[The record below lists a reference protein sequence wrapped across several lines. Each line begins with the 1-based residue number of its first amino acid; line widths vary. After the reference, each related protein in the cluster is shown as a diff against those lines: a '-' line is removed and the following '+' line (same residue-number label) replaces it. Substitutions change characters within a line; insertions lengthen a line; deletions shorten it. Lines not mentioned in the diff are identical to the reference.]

1 MDKNHN
7 INEHSEI
14 KLDIYINYLKAYLS
28 IIKNLKWLSGIEIY
42 DIFAGQGKSDN
53 GVDGSSLR
61 AFREIL
67 AYKKDYSK
75 PIDLYLNDIDI
86 SNVLKLKQYIDEHKF
101 PFVHISNISA
111 DNFITNL
118 REKKDYHSL
127 MFIDPY
133 GYTKIRGNNLNKIF
147 SRNNTDIIM
156 FIPVF
161 HIYRFLRKQIDDVQL
176 APIAQFLKDMG
187 IEEKEITK
195 PYMDLNRFCE
205 LIKDAIC
212 NKSNTEACS
221 YYRISHESKQSEY
234 ALYFCSKSLKG
245 LEQFIASIKKTD
257 NQHKKPYQ
265 LSLLDVA
272 PEQYI
277 IDELEQKGSLTNQ
290 DLYKL
295 GVLKGYYSAEI
306 NQHLRS
312 LEYNNKIVV
321 EAINEQIRK
330 RNAFYIGFNNDK
342 KIKVTLK

>member
-28 IIKNLKWLSGIEIY
+28 IIKNVDWVSGIEIY

-53 GVDGSSLR
+53 GVEGSSLR

-67 AYKKDYSK
+67 AYKQGYTR
-75 PIDLYLNDIDI
+75 PIDLFLNDIDS
-86 SNVLKLKQYIDEHKF
+86 SNVLKLKQYIDTQKF
-101 PFVHISNISA
+101 PFVHITNTSA
-111 DNFITNL
+111 DSFITNL
-118 REKKDYHSL
+118 KNKKNYHSL

-133 GYTKIRGNNLNKIF
+133 GYTKIRGENLDKIF
-147 SRNNTDIIM
+147 FRNNTDIIM

-161 HIYRFLRKQIDDVQL
+161 HIYRFLRKQTNDTQL

-187 IEEKEITK
+187 IDENEIKKQHT
-195 PYMDLNRFCE
+195 DLDRFCE
-205 LIKDAIC
+205 LIKNAIC
-212 NKSNTEACS
+212 NKSKTEACS

-245 LEQFIASIKKTD
+245 LEQFIASMKKTD
-257 NQHKKPYQ
+257 NQHKKTYQ
-265 LSLLDVA
+265 LSLLADA

-277 IDELEQKGSLTNQ
+277 IDELNAKESLTNK

-295 GVLKGYYSAEI
+295 GILKGYYSAEI
-306 NQHLRS
+306 NQHLRT

-321 EAINEQIRK
+321 EAINGQIRK
-330 RNAFYIGFNNDK
+330 RGAFYIGFNNDK
-342 KIKVTLK
+342 KIRVTLK